1 MALKHAAFL
10 DVIDIRTPHLEHGEA
25 VSVSLMKTAH
35 MQLLQLALPASK
47 GLPQHAVAGEITIHC
62 IAGEVSLALRDGVR
76 QLREN
81 QLVALAAHEP
91 HALQA
96 VRDATVLVTV
106 LHAPA

>member
-10 DVIDIRTPHLEHGEA
+10 DVIDIRTPHREHGEA

-35 MQLLQLALPASK
+35 MQLLQLALPAGK

-62 IAGEVSLALRDGVR
+62 IAGEVSVALRDGVR

-81 QLVALAAHEP
+81 QLVALPAHEP

>member
-10 DVIDIRTPHLEHGEA
+10 DVIDLRTPHREDGEA

-35 MQLLQLALPASK
+35 MQLLQLVLPAGK
-47 GLPQHAVAGEITIHC
+47 GLPQHAVAGEITIQC
-62 IAGEVSLALRDGVR
+62 ITGEVSVTSRNGIR
-76 QLREN
+76 QLRED
-81 QLVALAAHEP
+81 QLMALAAHEP
-91 HALQA
+91 HALLG

>member
-10 DVIDIRTPHLEHGEA
+10 DVIDLRTLHCEHGEA

-35 MQLLQLALPASK
+35 MQLLQLVLPAGR

-62 IAGEVSLALRDGVR
+62 LTGEVEVTSPAGIH

-81 QLVALAAHEP
+81 QLMALAAHEP
-91 HALQA
+91 HALQG
-96 VRDATVLVTV
+96 VRDATVLVTL
-106 LHAPA
+106 LHAA